1 MTKKTSLITILSTV
15 IIVVALIGSLWLD
28 NSLGSRLVNVVTI
41 ITAVIG
47 AIALF
52 LQFKK
57 DKQINTA
64 SFLLEYSKSF
74 YNEYNLLD
82 IFSELDKVNP
92 NKDYKFDFEKYQAK
106 IVVYLEWI
114 ESLASL
120 IERNVLDFY
129 TIDNILSYRFFI
141 IVNNKQVQDNELIPC
156 SDYYRGVF
164 YLYDLWYKFELKRN
178 IAMPLF
184 ETALH
189 LNKNYNE
196 IIKKV
201 NATLKNK

>member
-15 IIVVALIGSLWLD
+15 IIVVALIASLWLD
-28 NSLGSRLVNVVTI
+28 NNLGSRIVNIVTI

-141 IVNNKQVQDNELIPC
+141 IVNNKQVQDNELIP
-156 SDYYRGVF
+156 YANFYRGVF
-164 YLYDLWYKFELKRN
+164 YLYDLWYKYEHKRN
-178 IAMPLF
+178 ITMPLH

-189 LNKNYNE
+189 LSKNYNE
-196 IIKKV
+196 IIKNVFGKIK
-201 NATLKNK
+201 TK